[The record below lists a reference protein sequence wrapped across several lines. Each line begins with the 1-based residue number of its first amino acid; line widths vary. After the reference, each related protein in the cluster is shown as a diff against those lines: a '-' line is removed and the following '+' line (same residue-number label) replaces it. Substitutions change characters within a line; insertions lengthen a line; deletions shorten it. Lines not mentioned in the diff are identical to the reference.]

1 MLSRWLTILSFVC
14 FGILS
19 LVVIKMNQRPLC
31 IDSKVVEKIDRT
43 SGVKHDEV
51 YRCALNKATRYS
63 SYFGQNLKELN
74 LRVAATERL
83 LESIEPFFQKVQI
96 LITEDHPNLFRIK
109 GHTIYIGQNLVEAPG
124 HLEKAISKIWYRE
137 RNETLFVQQE
147 LLEEV
152 ATDFLVYLQTGD
164 LDIGDPKTHLKT
176 ALLPVK
182 WPYVIKS
189 PGAYCES
196 PWKQSEDYAICAG
209 NQDLSAIESE
219 VLEMSL
225 RPLILS
231 SWIKSYKNLSV
242 GERYQFTRGL
252 AQLLRQ
258 EYNPVLSVAG
268 DDSASTLARA
278 SATLKNFN
286 HYVVSSSL
294 SKSSKIHKMFAA
306 NFATELQSRG
316 YHNAFAEASFDVL
329 YVSNQKITTSEG
341 AFQEFLKIA
350 KAQPQTQIALRDQDN
365 LWMLPS
371 KFPIPIKTFGQIK
384 ANRTIVEKCGGF
396 SFSYVMDYSES
407 TEKLLVVEHCDAK
420 SQVHFN
426 EYLKTGAE
434 GFALE
439 NKGMSFVQFH
449 LPSLL
454 MKRDELAN
462 VLNVKDFIKNR
473 DVDNTSFKSLGWQE
487 VRWDKTANAY
497 QPKAYVDAIEWFRF

>member
-1 MLSRWLTILSFVC
+1 M
-14 FGILS
+14 
-19 LVVIKMNQRPLC
+19 
-31 IDSKVVEKIDRT
+31 
-43 SGVKHDEV
+43 
-51 YRCALNKATRYS
+51 NKATRYS
-63 SYFGQNLKELN
+63 SYFGNNLKSLN
-74 LRVAATERL
+74 LRVGATERV
-83 LESIEPFFQKVQI
+83 LESIEPFYQRVQI
-96 LITEDHPNLFRIK
+96 LITEDHPNMFRIK
-109 GHTIYIGQNLVEAPG
+109 GHTIFIGQNLLEAPG
-124 HLEKAISKIWYRE
+124 HLEKALSKIWYRE

-164 LDIGDPKTHLKT
+164 LDIGDPKSHLKT

-189 PGAYCES
+189 PSAYCES
-196 PWKQSEDYAICAG
+196 PWKQSEDYEVCAK
-209 NQDLSAIESE
+209 NQDLSALESE

-231 SWIKSYKNLSV
+231 SWIKSYKSLSV
-242 GERYQFTRGL
+242 GERYQFTRGIS
-252 AQLLRQ
+252 AMLRH

-268 DDSASTLARA
+268 DETASTLARA

-286 HYVVSSSL
+286 HYVTSSDLGKTSNTYR
-294 SKSSKIHKMFAA
+294 IFAA
-306 NFATELQSRG
+306 KFANELQSRG

-329 YVSNQKITTSEG
+329 YVSNQKISTSG
-341 AFQEFLKIA
+341 PAFQEFMKIA
-350 KAQPQTQIALRDQDN
+350 KAQPQTQIALRDEDN

-407 TEKLLVVEHCDAK
+407 TEKLLVVEHCDPKA
-420 SQVHFN
+420 QVYYN
-426 EYLKTGAE
+426 GYLKSGAE
-434 GFALE
+434 GFAFE

-454 MKRDELAN
+454 MKRDDLAQ

-473 DVDNTSFKSLGWQE
+473 DVDSTSFKSLGWQE

>member
-1 MLSRWLTILSFVC
+1 M
-14 FGILS
+14 
-19 LVVIKMNQRPLC
+19 
-31 IDSKVVEKIDRT
+31 
-43 SGVKHDEV
+43 
-51 YRCALNKATRYS
+51 NKATRYS
-63 SYFGQNLKELN
+63 SYFGQNIKDLS
-74 LRVAATERL
+74 LRVGATERL
-83 LESIEPFFQKVQI
+83 LESIEPFYQKVQI
-96 LITEDHPNLFRIK
+96 LITADHPNMFRIH
-109 GHTIYIGQNLVEAPG
+109 GHRIYIGQNLIEAPG

-189 PGAYCES
+189 PAAYCDS
-196 PWKQSEDYAICAG
+196 PWKQSEDYAICA
-209 NQDLSAIESE
+209 NSQDLSSIESE

-231 SWIKSYKNLSV
+231 SWIKAYKNLSV
-242 GERYQFTRGL
+242 GERYKFTRGMSN
-252 AQLLRQ
+252 LLRQ

-268 DDSASTLARA
+268 DESASVLARA

-286 HYVVSSSL
+286 HYISSSDL
-294 SKSSKIHKMFAA
+294 GKSSNTYRLFAA
-306 NFATELQSRG
+306 SFANELQNRG
-316 YHNAFAEASFDVL
+316 YHKAFAEASFDVL
-329 YVSNQKITTSEG
+329 YVSNQPINSN
-341 AFQEFLKIA
+341 ASVFQEFLKIA

-420 SQVHFN
+420 SEVHYTEF
-426 EYLKTGAE
+426 LKSGAE

-454 MKRDELAN
+454 MKRDDLAN

-473 DVDNTSFKSLGWQE
+473 DVDSTSFKSLGWQE